1 MPGPIEGYAVIG
13 NCETAALVGRDG
25 SIDWLGLPRFDSA
38 ACFAALLGG
47 PENGRWQ
54 IAPSPPHYQVTRRYR
69 PGSLILETEFETTE
83 GRVLLVDCMSR
94 RDGAADLVRLVRG
107 LGGQSRM
114 RMELIIRLEYGSV
127 VPWVRRLDDGR
138 LTAVAGPDRL
148 TLCTPAELHGEA
160 LKTVADFVI
169 SEGEEIP
176 FLLTWSPSFRP
187 VPAPAAAGAVLE
199 LVAGFWHNWSKGHTR
214 EGSGEWSET
223 VLRSALTLKALTHFE
238 TGGIVAAA
246 TTSLPEQL
254 GGPRNWD
261 YRFCWLRDATIT
273 LYALMNSGFVNEAEA
288 WREWLLRAVAGNF
301 TQMQIMYGVAGERRL
316 TEYEITWLRGYEG
329 AAPVRIGNAA
339 ADQLQL
345 DVYGEVLDALYQA
358 RRMGL
363 PFNEA
368 AWDLEQ
374 ALLRHLETI
383 WEQPDEGMWEVR
395 GGRRHFTH
403 SKVMAWVAFDRAV
416 RSVEEFGLSGPVEHW
431 TALRDQ
437 IHAEV
442 CLEGF
447 DAELNSFVQ
456 SYGSKELD
464 ASLLLL
470 PLVGFLPVDDARI
483 AGTVAAIEKHLL
495 KDGLV
500 LRYNTATSVD
510 GLAGDEGVFLAC
522 SFWLADNY
530 ILQGRNEDARA
541 LFEHLLTLRTDLGLL
556 AEEYDLKAK
565 RLVGNFPQ
573 AFSHVALI
581 NTAHNLTRALGPAQ
595 HRAVS
600 KQTANEC

>member
-1 MPGPIEGYAVIG
+1 MPGLIESYAVIG

-54 IAPSPPHYQVTRRYR
+54 IAPSSSPLQVTRRYQQ
-69 PGSLILETEFETTE
+69 GSLILETEFETAD
-83 GRVLLVDCMSR
+83 GRIVLVDYMGR
-94 RDGAADLVRLVRG
+94 RDAGTDLVRLVRG
-107 LGGQSRM
+107 VRGRIQM
-114 RMELIIRLEYGSV
+114 RMELTIRFEYGSV
-127 VPWVRRLDDGR
+127 IPWVRRLDDGR

-148 TLCTPAELHGEA
+148 TLATPAAVHGEGLSTIA
-160 LKTVADFVI
+160 EFEVG
-169 SEGEEIP
+169 EGEEIP
-176 FLLTWSPSFRP
+176 FSLTWSPSFRAIP
-187 VPAPAAAGAVLE
+187 EPADAGAVLDI
-199 LVAGFWHNWSKGHTR
+199 VSGFWREWSKAHSI
-214 EGSGEWSET
+214 EGSGEWAEA
-223 VLRSALTLKALTHFE
+223 VLRSALTLKALMHFE
-238 TGGIVAAA
+238 TGGIIAAA

-254 GGPRNWD
+254 GGARNWD

-273 LYALMNSGFVNEAEA
+273 LYALMNSGFIDEAQA
-288 WREWLLRAVAGNF
+288 WREWLLRAVAGNPA
-301 TQMQIMYGVAGERRL
+301 QMQIMYGIAGERRL
-316 TEYEITWLRGYEG
+316 TEYEITWLRGYED

-339 ADQLQL
+339 SDQLQL

-363 PFNEA
+363 PFSEA
-368 AWDLEQ
+368 AWDLER
-374 ALLRHLETI
+374 ALLGHLETI
-383 WEQPDEGMWEVR
+383 WDQPDEGMWEVR

-416 RSVEEFGLSGPVEHW
+416 RSVDEFGLSGPRDKW
-431 TALRDQ
+431 DALRDR

-442 CLEGF
+442 CHKGF
-447 DAELNSFVQ
+447 NAELNSFVQ
-456 SYGSKELD
+456 SYGDKELD

-470 PLVGFLPVDDARI
+470 PLVGFLPADDARI
-483 AGTVAAIEKHLL
+483 QGTVSAIEQHLL
-495 KDGLV
+495 KDGFV
-500 LRYNTATSVD
+500 LRYDTATTVD
-510 GLAGDEGVFLAC
+510 GLVGEEGVFLAC

-530 ILQGRNEDARA
+530 ILQGRDEDART
-541 LFEHLLTLRTDLGLL
+541 LFERLLALRTDLGLL

-581 NTAHNLTRALGPAQ
+581 NTAHNLTRAFGPAQ

-600 KQTANEC
+600 KESTDND